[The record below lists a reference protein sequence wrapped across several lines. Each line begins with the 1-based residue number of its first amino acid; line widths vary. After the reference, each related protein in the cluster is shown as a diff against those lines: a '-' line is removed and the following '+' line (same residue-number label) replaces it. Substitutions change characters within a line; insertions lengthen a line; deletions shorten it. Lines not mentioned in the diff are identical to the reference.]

1 MAEIIVT
8 LSDDANTS
16 LIRKMIENIK
26 GVMTTTLNNRQEETE
41 SEKKIKKLHNL
52 INRLDTSVIDR
63 NDERTRYI
71 LSK

>member
-26 GVMTTTLNNRQEETE
+26 GVMATTLNNRQEETE

-52 INRLDTSVIDR
+52 INRMDTSVIDR